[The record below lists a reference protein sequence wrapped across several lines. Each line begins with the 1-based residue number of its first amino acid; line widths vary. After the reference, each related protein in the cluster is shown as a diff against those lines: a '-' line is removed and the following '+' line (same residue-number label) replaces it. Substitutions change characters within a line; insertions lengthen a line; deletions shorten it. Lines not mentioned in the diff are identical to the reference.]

1 MYSHGSFVFFLIN
14 SFYGS
19 LKKAKLEIISR
30 KPVRIMM
37 IDRLVSSVEK
47 CCLMV
52 KKKYHN
58 VGKNRVLHHRNWFDS
73 AHTQDKVSVWSI
85 SLMLSLMTKQPAA
98 HKKSET
104 NNNSN
109 NSKKKAECWTSN
121 GFLFWYQHGK
131 HKSRPHWK
139 WKAKLVLWPV
149 LNWHKYK
156 SLVSMSM
163 VYVLSHTKLGPI
175 SIGWQ
180 RETLMELFRV

>member
-98 HKKSET
+98 HKKKWNEQQQQQQQKKSRMLDVKWIFILVSAWQTQIKTTLKVKSET
-104 NNNSN
+104 CFV
-109 NSKKKAECWTSN
+109 AC
-121 GFLFWYQHGK
+121 L
-131 HKSRPHWK
+131 
-139 WKAKLVLWPV
+139 
-149 LNWHKYK
+149 
-156 SLVSMSM
+156 
-163 VYVLSHTKLGPI
+163 
-175 SIGWQ
+175 
-180 RETLMELFRV
+180 ELT